1 MSEEIMTIGKSDF
14 AVEYTSTGDL
24 QKSFYKHCAM
34 RQNKL
39 MGIGFIVIGLMM
51 LASTFM
57 GAHGL
62 LSGEAINGHKVLYLV
77 LTAALAGVGV
87 FMICTPSI
95 MGGVSQKNI
104 EQQHGG
110 KAPDVTIMFGD
121 CIYVSNNGGEPYGY
135 PYSDVMTFVDTP
147 DMFALMTSKQ
157 TGFIIP
163 KEKFVKGELG
173 NFTEYFK
180 RKCVKTCG
188 FRKA

>member
-1 MSEEIMTIGKSDF
+1 MSDETMTIEKSDF
-14 AVEYTSTGDL
+14 AVEYKSTGDL
-24 QKSFYKHCAM
+24 QKYFYKHCAM

-39 MGIGFIVIGLMM
+39 MGIGFIVVGLMM

-57 GAHGL
+57 GEHGL
-62 LSGEAINGHKVLYLV
+62 LSGDPINGHKIMYIV

-95 MGGVSQKNI
+95 MGGVSQKNL
-104 EQQHGG
+104 EQMYDG

-121 CIYVSNNGGEPYGY
+121 YVYVSHNGREPYGY
-135 PYSDVMTFVDTP
+135 SYSDIMTFVDTAE
-147 DMFALMTSKQ
+147 MYTLMTSKQ
-157 TGFIIP
+157 TGFMVP
-163 KEKFVKGELG
+163 KDSFVKGEPG
-173 NFTEYFK
+173 DFTEYFK